1 MRMLLP
7 LTISLMSVAF
17 CVTAQEKPGM
27 TAIDMLNVPGLSD
40 PQLSPDGS
48 ALAYVFGESDWE
60 ANKRINHIW
69 MKRLP
74 DGEAFQMTFGEEGE
88 TSPRWSPDSSHIAF
102 LTEREDDERNQIYVI
117 SANGGEAR
125 VLTDLDTA
133 PGSLSWA
140 PDGES
145 IYFLANIP
153 KTEEEK
159 KKDELKDDVFAFDND
174 WKHRHLWQVTIADGT
189 VTQVTEGDFSI
200 NSYDVSRDG
209 ETLVIQRAPSPL
221 LDDSFNS
228 ELYVVDIAV
237 NSWRQLT
244 DNSQREGNGELS
256 PDGSMVLYVSDTNS
270 HGENY
275 YDRNLFVIPVTGG
288 EPQLLL
294 EDMPYSVMDATWS
307 QEGEAILFS
316 ANTGVRSNVF
326 KVGVP
331 SEELTQ
337 LSNGD
342 HALGGWSY
350 LPEIDAH
357 VATVS
362 TATNPGDVFQMRDGV
377 VSQLTNAFDYV
388 AQDFWLPRQ
397 EAITWEGADGETVE
411 GVLYYPRNFQEGQR
425 SPLIVQTHG
434 GPRSSDKLSFPG
446 ARVFVQLATS
456 HGWFV
461 LKPNYRGSTGYG
473 DEFMRNQFGNYWD
486 QSHLDVITGVD
497 HLIAEGL
504 VDPDRMAKMGWSAGG
519 HMTNKIVTHT
529 DRFKAASSGA
539 GAANWL
545 SMYSQT
551 DIRLHRGNWF
561 GGGPW
566 TEDAPIEQYWEQ
578 SPLREAWKVTTPTL
592 LLVGEEDA
600 RVPAPQSV
608 EFYRAL
614 KVNGVETELYMAPRE
629 GHGWR
634 ELRHQLFKINKEMSW
649 FEKHVLGQDYEWESA
664 PESEES
670 DEPETESAD

>member
-1 MRMLLP
+1 MKKIVIGLIVIGLL
-7 LTISLMSVAF
+7 SSNGVVA
-17 CVTAQEKPGM
+17 QGKPGM

-40 PQLSPDGS
+40 PQLSPDGNT
-48 ALAYVFGESDWE
+48 LAYVFGESDWE
-60 ANKRINHIW
+60 ENKRVNHIW

-74 DGEAFQMTFGEEGE
+74 DSEAFQMTFGEEGE
-88 TSPRWSPDSSHIAF
+88 SSPRWSPDSRTLAF

-125 VLTDLDTA
+125 ALTELDTA
-133 PGSLSWA
+133 PNSLTWSR
-140 PDGES
+140 DGTS
-145 IYFLANIP
+145 LYFLANIP
-153 KTEEEK
+153 KTEDEK
-159 KKDELKDDVFAFDND
+159 KKDKLQDDVFAFDNN
-174 WKHRHLWQVTIADGT
+174 WKHRHLWKVSVDDGV
-189 VTQVTEGDFSI
+189 VTQVTEGDFSV
-200 NSYDVSRDG
+200 NSYDLSRDG
-209 ETLVIQRAPSPL
+209 EQLVIQRAASPL
-221 LDDSFNS
+221 LDDSFGS
-228 ELYVVDIAV
+228 ELYVVNIEQ

-244 DNSQREGNGELS
+244 ENNQRESNGEIS
-256 PDGSMVLYVSDTNS
+256 PDGSMVLYISDTNTR
-270 HGENY
+270 GENY
-275 YDRNLFVIPVTGG
+275 YDRNLFVVPVTGG

-294 EDMPYSVMDATWS
+294 EDMPYGVMDATWS
-307 QEGEAILFS
+307 LGGESILFS

-326 KVGVP
+326 KVGYP
-331 SEELTQ
+331 SQELTQ
-337 LSNGD
+337 VSNGD
-342 HALGGWSY
+342 HALGGWKY
-350 LPEIDAH
+350 LPELDTHI
-357 VATVS
+357 ATVS
-362 TATNPGDVFQMRDGV
+362 TATSPGDVFQMREDV
-377 VSQLTNAFDYV
+377 ITQLTDAFDYV
-388 AQDFWLPRQ
+388 AQDYWLPRQ
-397 EAITWEGADGETVE
+397 EAITWRGADGETVE
-411 GVLYYPRNFQEGQR
+411 GVLYYPRGFQAGVR

-434 GPRSSDKLSFPG
+434 GPRASDKLSFPG
-446 ARVFVQLATS
+446 ARNFVQLATS
-456 HGWFV
+456 RGWFV

-473 DEFMRNQFGNYWD
+473 DEFMRNQVGNYWD
-486 QSHLDVITGVD
+486 QSHLDVMTGVD
-497 HLIAEGL
+497 HLISEGL

-566 TEDAPIEQYWEQ
+566 AEGAPVEQYWEQ
-578 SPLREAWKVTTPTL
+578 SPIREAWKVTTPTL

-634 ELRHQLFKINKEMSW
+634 ELRHQLFKINKEMAW
-649 FEKHVLGQDYEWESA
+649 FENHVLGNDYEWESA
-664 PESEES
+664 PESESDLES
-670 DEPETESAD
+670 SD